1 MQLTIE
7 AWRSLDVP
15 VHGSTR
21 ESHMVNRRRSH
32 EPLALLVRMW
42 RTSILWGQNLER
54 KGARAIERADE
65 HPDRV

>member
-1 MQLTIE
+1 MQLAIE
-7 AWRSLDVP
+7 DWRILEVL

-42 RTSILWGQNLER
+42 RTSISWGEYLER
-54 KGARAIERADE
+54 ERARAVKRADE
-65 HPDRV
+65 HPYRI